1 MWDSFFLLASFLFA
15 LCSHEDRTHHV
26 RLHVRRSSRLLRRG
40 NSAPRAENLWDRS
53 GLWYGGKRSLL
64 KNIIQNLHNPGLRV
78 LQFGRGVPELQQARE
93 REVSKNIITAAN
105 PGLRVLSG
113 ISLTPHG
120 VVDAMALRGAISRED
135 QHPET

>member
-1 MWDSFFLLASFLFA
+1 M
-15 LCSHEDRTHHV
+15 
-26 RLHVRRSSRLLRRG
+26 HVRRSPRLLRRG
-40 NSAPRAENLWDRS
+40 NPAPRAENLWIEVVVGTAKKIS
-53 GLWYGGKRSLL
+53 VEK
-64 KNIIQNLHNPGLRV
+64 IVQNLHNPGLRD
-78 LQFGRGVPELQQARE
+78 LRFARGVPELQQARE
-93 REVSKNIITAAN
+93 REVSQNIITAAN